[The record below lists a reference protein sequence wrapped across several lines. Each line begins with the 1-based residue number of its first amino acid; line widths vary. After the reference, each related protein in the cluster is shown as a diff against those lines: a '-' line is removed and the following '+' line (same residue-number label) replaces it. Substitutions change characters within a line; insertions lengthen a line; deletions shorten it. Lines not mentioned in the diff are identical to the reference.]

1 VSSKIGGVASTSTT
15 ALGTGRANTQ
25 RSSDAAGSGT
35 QASGGSG
42 SSSPENVE
50 ISGGARSLASLEQAV
65 KDMPAVDTAKV
76 AQLST
81 AIEQGTYTVNSQHI
95 ADRLMQ
101 MDKELS
107 RLPSTQDADAESE
120 TETAE

>member
-25 RSSDAAGSGT
+25 RSSDAAGGST

-42 SSSPENVE
+42 GSSQENVE
-50 ISGGARSLASLEQAV
+50 ISGGARNLASLEQTI
-65 KDMPAVDTAKV
+65 KDLPAVDSAKV

-81 AIEQGTYTVNSQHI
+81 AIEQGTYVVNSQHI
-95 ADRLMQ
+95 ADNLIQ

-120 TETAE
+120 TAE

>member
-1 VSSKIGGVASTSTT
+1 MSSKIGGVASTSTA
-15 ALGTGRANTQ
+15 ALSTGRANTQ
-25 RSSDAAGSGT
+25 RSQDAAGGST
-35 QASGGSG
+35 QASGGSNTA
-42 SSSPENVE
+42 SENVQ
-50 ISGGARSLASLEQAV
+50 ITGAARNLASLEQAV
-65 KDMPAVDTAKV
+65 KDLPAVNTAKV

-107 RLPSTQDADAESE
+107 RLPGAQDTDPENE
-120 TETAE
+120 PE